1 MSRHYAFF
9 GPPAHG
15 HIQPMLPVAAE
26 LVRRGDHVTFATTT
40 RFASAVAATGAE
52 VLPYEPVV
60 QDFATAVP
68 AGSPDWLA
76 LAMKATVEE
85 SEALVPALD
94 ARLSEDLPDLLV
106 YDATMNMAGRV
117 LGRAWNRR
125 GVETFP
131 VFLPQPS
138 GGGAFS
144 LTGLVTPPDDPASE
158 RPAAR
163 LFRSALTDFMARH
176 GAGDVTPL
184 ELVTGFGG
192 QRLVFFPREFQPG
205 GEHFDA
211 RHAFVGPCADISPA
225 AEPTWRPPA
234 EGSPVVLVSLGT
246 TWGRNADF
254 FRACAKSFGDSPW
267 HAVLAVGPNGVTPE
281 SLGPLPPNVEVH
293 RWLAY
298 RDVLP
303 HARAFV
309 GAAGMGSLMLAL
321 AHGVPLVLAPQSGE
335 QSMVARRS
343 VELNLGAELPAGELS
358 ADSVLDTTDAVTRDD
373 TVKAAVAAM
382 RRRIEAAGGVA
393 RAADILQAQA
403 GAARE

>member
-26 LVRRGDHVTFATTT
+26 LVRRGDHVTFATAP
-40 RFASAVAATGAE
+40 RFASDVAATGAE

-60 QDFATAVP
+60 QDFAKAVP
-68 AGSPDWLA
+68 TDSPDWLA
-76 LAMKATVEE
+76 LALKATVEE
-85 SEALVPALD
+85 SGALVPALR
-94 ARLSEDLPDLLV
+94 ARLTEDLPDLLV
-106 YDATMNMAGRV
+106 YDTTMNMAGRV
-117 LGRAWNRR
+117 LGRVWNRR
-125 GVETFP
+125 GAETFP

-163 LFRSALTDFMARH
+163 LFRRTLTDFMARH
-176 GAGDVTPL
+176 GADDVTPL

-192 QRLVFFPREFQPG
+192 RRLAFFPREFQPR

-211 RHAFVGPCADISPA
+211 RHDFVGPSADTSPA
-225 AEPTWRPPA
+225 TEPSWRPPA
-234 EGSPVVLVSLGT
+234 DGSPVLLVSLGT
-246 TWGRNADF
+246 TWGKNEEF

-267 HAVLAVGPNGVTPE
+267 HAVLTVGPKGVTPK

-303 HARAFV
+303 HAWAFV
-309 GAAGMGSLMLAL
+309 GSASMGSLMLAL

-335 QSMVARRS
+335 QRMVARRS
-343 VELNLGAELPAGELS
+343 VELHLGAELPTGEIGAEL
-358 ADSVLDTTDAVTRDD
+358 LLETIGAVMRDD
-373 TVKAAVAAM
+373 TVQAAVAAM
-382 RRRIEAAGGVA
+382 RRRIEAAGGAV
-393 RAADILQAQA
+393 RAADVLQAQA
-403 GAARE
+403 GAAQV